1 VAYATS
7 EYTFYYVGACM
18 ITTIMLGLEKKL
30 NTELVKKKLKRETRW
45 IRNRR
50 VC

>member
-30 NTELVKKKLKRETRW
+30 NTELVKNIFEERNKVDKK
-45 IRNRR
+45 
-50 VC
+50 